1 MTQPDYEDV
10 HMNDFWSF
18 GLPAYV
24 RKPMW
29 PFIVQNKLRVS
40 KRLFEINLMKALKD
54 LETMSEKQNYSL

>member
-1 MTQPDYEDV
+1 
-10 HMNDFWSF
+10 MNDFWSF

-40 KRLFEINLMKALKD
+40 KKLYEINLQKALKD